1 MANGWIRSLRSI
13 WETQSR
19 FFRSSNAIS
28 PIYHSSMKNF
38 SLALFAVLIL
48 AAAGCSRSNKPET
61 SVKPQSTP
69 DAERLKS
76 DSERLQ
82 QATMNAAREREKANQ
97 ATPTATA
104 SP

>member
-1 MANGWIRSLRSI
+1 
-13 WETQSR
+13 
-19 FFRSSNAIS
+19 
-28 PIYHSSMKNF
+28 MKYKI
-38 SLALFAVLIL
+38 AVSFVVLSTVIL
-48 AAAGCSRSNKPET
+48 AAAGCSRSDKAES

-82 QATMNAAREREKANQ
+82 QATANAAREREKANQ
-97 ATPTATA
+97 ATPTPTV